1 MCGIAGVL
9 NLTGS
14 RDQLERNAMAMA
26 DSLAHRGPDDP
37 GIWSD
42 TEAGIALVHRQPLT
56 GRPETLL
63 RDAVSRRM
71 VTDVPF
77 GAFLSS
83 E

>member
-26 DSLAHRGPDDP
+26 DSLAHRGPNDQ

-42 TEAGIALVHRQPLT
+42 TEAGIALVHRRLLT
-56 GRPETLL
+56 DRLETLR

-71 VTDVPF
+71 VADVPV
-77 GAFLSS
+77 GAFSV

>member
-1 MCGIAGVL
+1 MCGIIGVL

-26 DSLAHRGPDDP
+26 DSLAHRGSDQE
-37 GIWSD
+37 IWSD
-42 TEAGIALVHRQPLT
+42 AEAGTAFVHRRLLT
-56 GRPETLL
+56 DRLETLL